1 MVELVFGK
9 VKTTDQ
15 RLDGA
20 IARVQGDKRAFHLG
34 QLGDFPAA
42 FGSARHADDGARAD
56 TDIGRRFVG
65 QARLRGLEALAGN
78 FQHFAAG
85 ALGDHALGLDLNDYR
100 REHVA
105 IIRALVQGLVDGVFH
120 LLGVGGQRQE
130 FLWAPVNLAALKV
143 HDAAA
148 QSLVSRLLLRAHQRG
163 DDV

>member
-9 VKTTDQ
+9 VKAAHQ
-15 RLDGA
+15 RFDGA
-20 IARVQGDKRAFHLG
+20 VTRVQGDKRAFYLG

-42 FGSARHADDGARAD
+42 FGSARHADDGTRAD
-56 TDIGRRFVG
+56 ADIGRGFVG

-85 ALGDHALGLDLNDYR
+85 ALGDDALGLGLNDHR

-105 IIRALVQGLVDGVFH
+105 VVGALVQGLVDGVFQF
-120 LLGVGGQRQE
+120 LRLGGQRQE
-130 FLWAPVNLAALKV
+130 FFGPPVNLAALKV

-148 QSLVSRLLLRAHQRG
+148 QSLVSRLLLRAHQRR